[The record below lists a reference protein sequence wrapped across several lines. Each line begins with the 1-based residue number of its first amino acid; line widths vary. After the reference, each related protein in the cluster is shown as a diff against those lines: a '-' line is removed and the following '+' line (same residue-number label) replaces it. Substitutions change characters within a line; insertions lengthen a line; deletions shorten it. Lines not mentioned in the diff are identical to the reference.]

1 MSLRF
6 QLGLSV
12 ALVLTSLCAGAS
24 DLAVLRNGFT
34 IRHERRKVVGAVTRL
49 YTGADDK
56 SYVDVPTDQ
65 IEHFERD
72 ETPAPTAA
80 PAPAQTVAPVPV
92 ITSTPGLPASPIQ
105 KSAVPAPPPSTVTTK
120 PLLLNLDQVVSAA
133 SGKTLL
139 DADLINSVIK
149 AESSFNPRAVSPR
162 GARGLMQ
169 LMPKTASS
177 LGVPNSFDP
186 AANVDGGTRYLRW
199 LLERYNFDLVKAL
212 AAYNAGP
219 ERVDHYG
226 GIPPYYETKA
236 YVARI
241 IRDFNRKKLAQ
252 QKAEAAS
259 RKSAAKA
266 KLAAA
271 PAAKARQSAAPVPA
285 SGTR

>member
-6 QLGLSV
+6 QLGLGV
-12 ALVLTSLCAGAS
+12 ALVLTSLWAGAA
-24 DLAVLRNGFT
+24 DVAVLRNGFT
-34 IRHERRKVVGAVTRL
+34 IRHERRKVVGTVTRL
-49 YTGADDK
+49 YTSADDK
-56 SYVDVPTDQ
+56 SYVDVPTDE

-72 ETPAPTAA
+72 ETPAPTPA
-80 PAPAQTVAPVPV
+80 PAPAQVVQPAPVMA
-92 ITSTPGLPASPIQ
+92 TKPAL
-105 KSAVPAPPPSTVTTK
+105 APAPVRNAAAPAPSASAAKTK
-120 PLLLNLDQVVSAA
+120 PILNLDQVVSAA
-133 SGKTLL
+133 SGKNLL

-149 AESSFNPRAVSPR
+149 AESSFNPRAISPK

-177 LGVPNSFDP
+177 LGVPNAFDP

-199 LLERYNFDLVKAL
+199 LLERYDFDLVKAL

-219 ERVDHYG
+219 ERVDRYRG
-226 GIPPYYETKA
+226 VPPYYETKA

-241 IRDFNRKKLAQ
+241 VRDFNRKKLAQ

-259 RKSAAKA
+259 RKAAA
-266 KLAAA
+266 NTKLTAA
-271 PAAKARQSAAPVPA
+271 PATRAKPSAEQV